1 MSPDNFYNEEYLERQ
16 VIVQDIR
23 HNYGFIFTLIER
35 IFDFYEPTYN
45 KKLSKKA
52 EDIETRIQILYRN
65 KQISEYLYENYFAV
79 MKHYPS
85 LLPGEL
91 AKEKAKVGEDKQFER
106 LKNLKILLNIYACDL
121 SQELSDVIKEKTDYD
136 KKELIR
142 EYFN

>member
-23 HNYGFIFTLIER
+23 HDYGFIFTLVER
-35 IFDFYEPTYN
+35 IFSFYEPSYN

-52 EDIETRIQILYRN
+52 EDIETRIQILY
-65 KQISEYLYENYFAV
+65 KDKEISEYLYRNYFAII
-79 MKHYPS
+79 KHYSS

-91 AKEKAKVGEDKQFER
+91 AKEKAKVGEEKQFER
-106 LKNLKILLNIYACDL
+106 LKNLKTLLEIYIGDL
-121 SQELSDVIKEKTDYD
+121 SDELSDIIKASIDYERKRLVD
-136 KKELIR
+136 